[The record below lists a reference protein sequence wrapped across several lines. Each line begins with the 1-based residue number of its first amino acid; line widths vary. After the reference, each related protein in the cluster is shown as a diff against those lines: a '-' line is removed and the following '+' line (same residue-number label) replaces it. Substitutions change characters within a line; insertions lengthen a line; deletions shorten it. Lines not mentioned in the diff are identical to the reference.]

1 MQRRDFII
9 LLGNVAAIW
18 PLVGRAQQPALPV
31 IGFINVT
38 SARNY
43 TRRLVGFLNGL
54 RETGYVDGR
63 NVKIEYRWAE
73 DRSDRLPAMAA
84 DLVQKQVAVIA
95 ARRELAVNSDAPPW
109 SHRWASTLI

>member
-1 MQRRDFII
+1 MKRREFIT
-9 LLGNVAAIW
+9 
-18 PLVGRAQQPALPV
+18 LVGGAAVTWPTAVRAQQLAMPV

-43 TRRLVGFLNGL
+43 TRQLAAFLNGL
-54 RETGYVDGR
+54 GETGYVDGR

-73 DRSDRLPAMAA
+73 DRGDRLPTMAA

-95 ARRELAVNSDAPPW
+95 AT
-109 SHRWASTLI
+109 STQAAIAA